1 MLPGDPPRAADGLD
15 NRLETY
21 RQLTLREYDLLIE
34 RSNMFLVYHSI
45 LMAGFALGSSAPRV
59 VGVLPLLGFVA
70 SIMWLFTGHRT
81 LRVADYLH
89 DKVVALEAA
98 LPAEDQIYTRFR
110 GWRREENPPV
120 FRLRVSNLFAIGF
133 PVLWAGTW
141 ALAYVLSR

>member
-1 MLPGDPPRAADGLD
+1 MLPGDSPGVAATLD

-45 LMAGFALGSSAPRV
+45 LMAGFALGSSAPKV

-89 DKVVALEAA
+89 NKVVNLEAS
-98 LPAEDQIYTRFR
+98 LPAEDRVYTSFR
-110 GWRREENPPV
+110 SWRREKNPPV
-120 FRLRVSNLFAIGF
+120 FRVRVSNLFAIGF
-133 PVLWAGTW
+133 PALWAMTW
-141 ALAYVLSR
+141 ILAYILSR